1 MANLL
6 APKPNWPRG
15 HDPRGRMTD
24 PRTPTKAR
32 WLTPGVRGIGADSF
46 LADVGHEIPTAL
58 LPNLLTATLG
68 APAAALG
75 LIEGLSDGL
84 AGAARLA
91 GGGHRRRPHR
101 RRTVAVG
108 GYTTAGV
115 KVEAG
120 GWREPA
126 DRRAIRWVGWSG

>member
-1 MANLL
+1 
-6 APKPNWPRG
+6 
-15 HDPRGRMTD
+15 MTD
-24 PRTPTKAR
+24 PRTPTEVR
-32 WLTPGVRGIGADSF
+32 WLTPGVRGIGAASF
-46 LADVGHEIPTAL
+46 LSDVGHEVPTAL

-91 GGGHRRRPHR
+91 AGAIADDPHH

-108 GYTTAGV
+108 GYGPRQGAGDRL
-115 KVEAG
+115 G
-120 GWREPA
+120 GLH
-126 DRRAIRWVGWSG
+126 DRGLA

>member
-1 MANLL
+1 
-6 APKPNWPRG
+6 
-15 HDPRGRMTD
+15 MTD

-46 LADVGHEIPTAL
+46 LADVGHEI
-58 LPNLLTATLG
+58 LTATLG

-91 GGGHRRRPHR
+91 GGGHRRRPPPPP
-101 RRTVAVG
+101 G
-108 GYTTAGV
+108 
-115 KVEAG
+115 
-120 GWREPA
+120 
-126 DRRAIRWVGWSG
+126 